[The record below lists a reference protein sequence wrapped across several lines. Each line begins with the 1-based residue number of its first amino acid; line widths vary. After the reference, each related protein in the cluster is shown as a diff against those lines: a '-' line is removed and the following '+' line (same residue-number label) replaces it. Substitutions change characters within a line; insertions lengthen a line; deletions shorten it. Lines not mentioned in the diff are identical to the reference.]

1 MPVWWSV
8 KVRVNSYKQE
18 TDFIFSPP
26 FLSAVSLSLPQ
37 VPRAGLRLRP
47 LLLPRPPLAAPLAE
61 PPAHE
66 PPLHPDHEP
75 EECGEQGARR
85 AAQPPRALNPRPL
98 PRLLAVGRPG
108 RRGLLGRRVCGQ
120 WPAERRWAS
129 AAVYCG
135 VGSQEI
141 RHWSTYHQGHCQG
154 HVLFSCCSFVVR
166 FRTRVLGST
175 CVCLS
180 YKKLFFFF
188 VILWGSEL

>member
-1 MPVWWSV
+1 MRP
-8 KVRVNSYKQE
+8 
-18 TDFIFSPP
+18 IFFWPP
-26 FLSAVSLSLPQ
+26 FLSVVFVSLPQ
-37 VPRAGLRLRP
+37 VPSDGLRLWP
-47 LLLPRPPLAAPLAE
+47 LLLPRPPLAEPL
-61 PPAHE
+61 PHAHQ

-120 WPAERRWAS
+120 GPEERRWAS
-129 AAVYCG
+129 AALYCG

-154 HVLFSCCSFVVR
+154 RVLFSCCSFFVR
-166 FRTRVLGST
+166 FRTRVLGWT

-180 YKKLFFFF
+180 DKKIFLLF
-188 VILWGSEL
+188 L